1 MNNPKDQRDL
11 TLYVWLLGALVAI
24 CFASSIYLGLISTDI
39 QSDLIRLARDFP
51 TEKEEEILNKTAAF
65 GGRIAIVNHSIAGV
79 ALFLALPFGW
89 LMRLRYFEKN
99 LDERLSL
106 PHRNEKQP

>member
-24 CFASSIYLGLISTDI
+24 CFASSIYLGLILIDI

-51 TEKEEEILNKTAAF
+51 GEKEEEILNKTATLS
-65 GGRIAIVNHSIAGV
+65 GRIEIIKHSIAGV
-79 ALFLALPFGW
+79 ALFLVLPFGW
-89 LMRLRYFEKN
+89 LMRLRYFEKKP
-99 LDERLSL
+99 DERLTL
-106 PHRNEKQP
+106 PDCNEKQL